1 MTIYLC
7 VRVFQDMGLAS
18 ESAASVGIPLP
29 TGAEAQRV
37 YAEVISQ
44 SPELARKDFSSVY
57 KYIQSLSEQ

>member
-1 MTIYLC
+1 
-7 VRVFQDMGLAS
+7 MGLAS

-57 KYIQSLSEQ
+57 LYLEKLASKAKATSG